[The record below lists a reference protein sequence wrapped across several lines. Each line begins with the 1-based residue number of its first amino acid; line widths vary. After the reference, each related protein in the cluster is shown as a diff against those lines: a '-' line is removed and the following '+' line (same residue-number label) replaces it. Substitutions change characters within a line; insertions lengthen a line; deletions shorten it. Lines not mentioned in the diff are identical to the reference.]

1 MLGQFDDADSDNEK
15 TPEFKV
21 TVLPPPA
28 PHVASSAK
36 KVSLPSAKTQ
46 EPIKKSQPQQDR
58 EFGEDDE
65 EEDDEDDYDEDE
77 DYEDDYHDASGE
89 RGKVSVGGGLG
100 SALEKNLTSGKMNIS
115 QRMTNQIT
123 NADTVAGKRGANH
136 TGRDDRATSEQVM
149 DPRTRLMLFK
159 LLNSGFLSEIDGCLS
174 TGKEANVYYAKSG
187 KAESNP
193 KGVETFSEYA
203 IKVFKTSILVF
214 KDRDK

>member
-1 MLGQFDDADSDNEK
+1 MAKMHGQFDDADSDDDK
-15 TPEFKV
+15 KPVFKV

-28 PHVASSAK
+28 PSSASSLK
-36 KVSLPSAKTQ
+36 KVSLPSPKTQ
-46 EPIKKSQPQQDR
+46 EPVQKSQPND
-58 EFGEDDE
+58 ESDENEDE
-65 EEDDEDDYDEDE
+65 EEDYDDEYDDDY
-77 DYEDDYHDASGE
+77 YEGSGE
-89 RGKVSVGGGLG
+89 RGKVEVGGGLG
-100 SALEKNLTSGKMNIS
+100 SALEKNVSSGKMNIS

-123 NADTVAGKRGANH
+123 NADSVAGKRGANH

-187 KAESNP
+187 KSSSPNP
-193 KGVETFSEYA
+193 QGVETFSEYA